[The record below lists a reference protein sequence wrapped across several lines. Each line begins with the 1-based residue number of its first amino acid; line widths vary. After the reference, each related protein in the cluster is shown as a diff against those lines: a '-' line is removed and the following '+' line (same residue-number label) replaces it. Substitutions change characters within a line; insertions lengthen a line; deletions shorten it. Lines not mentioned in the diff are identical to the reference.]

1 MWDVQVVCDGVQGEV
16 HPLVLGAVVVLG
28 EVQQGSCFCGVV
40 PLFCGGVPFQ
50 IGCGTGGT
58 GWNSRITLVAE
69 AVNESPCL
77 GGQCN
82 VERVVRLA
90 AKVAENE
97 FTFGNLLD
105 NCITLLENCK
115 A

>member
-1 MWDVQVVCDGVQGEV
+1 MTLCVFC
-16 HPLVLGAVVVLG
+16 AVVGVG
-28 EVQQGSCFCGVV
+28 GRVFC
-40 PLFCGGVPFQ
+40 
-50 IGCGTGGT
+50 
-58 GWNSRITLVAE
+58 RITFVAE
-69 AVNESPCL
+69 AVNEVPCL

-90 AKVAENE
+90 AKVAESE

-115 A
+115 AQHYE

>member
-1 MWDVQVVCDGVQGEV
+1 MGYVQVVCDGVQGVVES
-16 HPLVLGAVVVLG
+16 LVLGAVVVEC
-28 EVQQGSCFCGVV
+28 EVQQGRCFCGVV
-40 PLFCGGVPFQ
+40 PLFWVGGRVF
-50 IGCGTGGT
+50 C
-58 GWNSRITLVAE
+58 RITFVAE

-77 GGQCN
+77 WGQCN

-90 AKVAENE
+90 AKVAESE

-115 A
+115 AQHYE